1 MSRSSKEGGN
11 IVEETRTKIVCTIG
25 PASRDEK
32 TLRAL
37 IRAGMDV
44 ARINFSHG
52 TLDEHAQEIATIRRL
67 ADEEKAPVAVM
78 ADLQGPKL
86 RVGVI
91 KNEPLLLRQGDRITL
106 TTKDATG
113 EDNVVNL
120 PHPELIHDVSPN
132 DQLLLDDGALE
143 FRVEDKTADSLVCRV
158 VVGGEL
164 RSHKGVA
171 APHSALSSDP
181 KLKALTPKDKTDARF
196 ALKQG
201 VDFIALSFVRG
212 AADIET
218 LRSLVR
224 KDGGSDE
231 AVGIIAKIER
241 REALEEFDQILETV
255 DGVMVARGDLGVEVS
270 VQEVPLYQKEI
281 IRKCNLVGKPVI
293 TATQMLQSMID
304 NPIPTRAEASD
315 VANAILDGTDAVM
328 LSAESATGRYPVRA
342 VEMMARISATV
353 EEKMLNWVDDGTYTT
368 LKHLQPITDA
378 ISDAAARIAGE
389 LGARLIAT
397 STWTGYTARQI
408 ARERPREPIF
418 ALTPNEATYRRL
430 ALTWG
435 VTPLLGSEYEGTD
448 EMLQAVCN
456 TLTRLELAQTGD
468 LIVITA
474 GVPLSGGGRT
484 NLLKVHRL

>member
-1 MSRSSKEGGN
+1 M
-11 IVEETRTKIVCTIG
+11 EETRTKIVCTIG
-25 PASRDEK
+25 PASREEGP
-32 TLRAL
+32 LRAL

-52 TLDEHAQEIATIRRL
+52 TLEEHAQEIATIRRL
-67 ADEEKAPVAVM
+67 ADEEKAAVAVM

-86 RVGVI
+86 RIGVI
-91 KNEPLLLRQGDRITL
+91 ENEPLVLRQGDRITL
-106 TTKDATG
+106 TTRDATG
-113 EDNVVNL
+113 AGNIVNL
-120 PHPELIHDVSPN
+120 PHAELIHDVSSG
-132 DQLLLDDGALE
+132 DQILLDDGALE
-143 FRVEDKTADSLVCRV
+143 FKVEEKHVDELVCRV

-171 APHSALSSDP
+171 APHSALSKDP
-181 KLKALTPKDKTDARF
+181 QLKALTAKDRNDARF

-212 AADIET
+212 AADIEA

-224 KDGGSDE
+224 EEGVSE
-231 AVGIIAKIER
+231 ETVGIVAKIEK
-241 REALEEFDQILETV
+241 REALEDFDQILEAV

-293 TATQMLQSMID
+293 TATQMLQSMIA
-304 NPIPTRAEASD
+304 NPLPTRAEASD

-328 LSAESATGRYPVRA
+328 LSAETATGHYPVRA
-342 VEMMARISATV
+342 VEMMARIADTV
-353 EEKMLNWVDDGTYTT
+353 EEKLLHWVDSGTFTT
-368 LKHLQPITDA
+368 MKHVQPITDA

-435 VTPLLGSEYEGTD
+435 VTPLLVRQVEGTD
-448 EMLQAVCN
+448 DLLDAVCE
-456 TLTRLELAQTGD
+456 TLTDRKLAAPGD

-484 NLLKVHRL
+484 NLLKVHQV